1 MLVFFFS
8 CIQCSKY
15 VNKQSDQRKE
25 PAVRFGHESHFF
37 FFIDPQVTTES
48 TRNKY
53 WSHEHETK
61 SHRNGKQVARYTGR
75 FIIFY
80 TIYRAAGLF
89 LNGRKQREQAGVRF
103 SSEGTPPSPARTRHI
118 QHLQGRTRH
127 DNQQLDQNVY
137 KTVISVLFSCV
148 SSSWASILQK
158 PWVDNSAGKRQ
169 IKKGGGGFSHRRQWG
184 PSSLCTGWR
193 RRCLLSNEP
202 ASRYPPAGEKHGELQ
217 QTYWSSLGLNH
228 IH

>member
-1 MLVFFFS
+1 MWHNFLTFFHVIVFFFFFLYS
-8 CIQCSKY
+8 MLQVCKQTKWSEKRASSKIW
-15 VNKQSDQRKE
+15 SWE
-25 PAVRFGHESHFF
+25 PFF

-103 SSEGTPPSPARTRHI
+103 SSEGTLPSPARTRHI

-148 SSSWASILQK
+148 SSSWAS
-158 PWVDNSAGKRQ
+158 
-169 IKKGGGGFSHRRQWG
+169 
-184 PSSLCTGWR
+184 
-193 RRCLLSNEP
+193 LL
-202 ASRYPPAGEKHGELQ
+202 
-217 QTYWSSLGLNH
+217 
-228 IH
+228 